1 MQKQS
6 EEFMDENKTGRKE
19 HFPNEETT
27 RLTVILPKKTAEEL
41 AIRSIR
47 LNESRNRI
55 INEALWNH
63 FEKLDRG
70 GEKE

>member
-1 MQKQS
+1 MA
-6 EEFMDENKTGRKE
+6 DNKTGPGRKE
-19 HFPNEETT
+19 HFPDEEIT

-55 INEALWNH
+55 INDALLNH
-63 FEKLDRG
+63 FEQLDKKE
-70 GEKE
+70 EKE